1 MVKTKLGSPQL
12 YANVISI
19 KQSTAILKLGKRKDK
34 FMLEKNFILIV
45 IGQIISLFGNAI
57 LRFALP
63 LYLLNETNSAMLF
76 GLVSACS
83 FIPMILLSPIGGM
96 IADRINKRNI
106 MVALDFLTTI
116 ITLLFTLY
124 FSQINLTVI
133 ILVMLTL
140 LYGIQAAYQP
150 AVQASIPLLMSK
162 ENLIKGNAIINLVSS
177 LASLSGPI
185 AGGAVFGFFG
195 IYPILY
201 ISIPC
206 FVFSAIMEL
215 FIKIPYK
222 QHTASTSIIATF
234 KMDLKES
241 LDFIRNERPVI
252 WKLSIAAASVN
263 LFFSSLIIIALPVI
277 ITQTLGF
284 PVITGNQLY
293 GYAQG
298 ALAAGSLLGGLLA
311 GILSKII
318 LPRHQ
323 YLLLILSSLS
333 LLPIAAVLLF
343 APPAMVIYYVI
354 ITCCFFMITLSSLFS
369 IVMISY
375 LQMLTPEHML
385 GKVTSCV
392 MCICM
397 CSQPIGQAVY
407 GLLIEQFKNQM
418 AFIFIAA
425 FIITTLITSTCKK
438 IFNEI
443 YQTLH
448 ETNNNNIP

>member
-1 MVKTKLGSPQL
+1 MQEHNIIFVVVNVKIGEEKL
-12 YANVISI
+12 
-19 KQSTAILKLGKRKDK
+19 
-34 FMLEKNFILIV
+34 MLEKNFILIV

-106 MVALDFLTTI
+106 MVTLDFLTAFITI
-116 ITLLFTLY
+116 LFTLY
-124 FSQINLTVI
+124 VSQINLTVI
-133 ILVMLTL
+133 VLVMLTL

-177 LASLSGPI
+177 LASFIGPI
-185 AGGAVFGFFG
+185 AGGAIFGLFG
-195 IYPILY
+195 LYPILY

-222 QHTASTSIIATF
+222 QLTASTSIIKTF

-241 LDFIRNERPVI
+241 LDFIRNDKPVI
-252 WKLSIAAASVN
+252 WKLSFIAASVN

-284 PVITGNQLY
+284 SVTTGNQLY

-311 GILSKII
+311 GILSKKAK
-318 LPRHQ
+318 PQHQ
-323 YLLLILSSLS
+323 YLLLILSSLT
-333 LLPIAAVLLF
+333 LLPIAVVLLF
-343 APPAMVIYYVI
+343 APSPMIIYYVI
-354 ITCCFFMITLSSLFS
+354 IICCFFMVTLSSLFS

-385 GKVTSCV
+385 GKATSCV

-407 GLLIEQFKNQM
+407 GLLIEHFKNQM
-418 AFIFIAA
+418 EFIFLAA
-425 FIITTLITSTCKK
+425 FIITTLIAFSSKNTFKK
-438 IFNEI
+438 I
-443 YQTLH
+443 YQALHTL
-448 ETNNNNIP
+448 NNHSMP